1 MTVKKRKNRYSN
13 LNQKTNVTPKTRKN
27 KLLALA
33 GKIKTI
39 QRLILNKKKKP
50 LKDEIKVFANPAHSV
65 NFFKNLQLGI
75 QKELN
80 KRRQDLTGSQN
91 YFE

>member
-1 MTVKKRKNRYSN
+1 MTVKKRKNRHSN
-13 LNQKTNVTPKTRKN
+13 LNQKTNVIPQTRKKN
-27 KLLALA
+27 LLALT

-39 QRLILNKKKKP
+39 QRLLLNKKKP
-50 LKDEIKVFANPAHSV
+50 LKDEIKVFANPAHSI
-65 NFFKNLQLGI
+65 NFFKNLHLGI

-91 YFE
+91 YFG